1 MISLMLNLP
10 VKKNFC
16 LNIFD
21 KLRQLIFIE
30 EFKQYVDSDI
40 KIYID
45 EHKVSS
51 SVESSTMVDDYAL
64 THTLIFL
71 KNKSAGCVQNFN
83 SFVQNRSPS
92 YNHFD
97 KLKSGY

>member
-1 MISLMLNLP
+1 MLNLP

-16 LNIFD
+16 LKIFD

-40 KIYID
+40 KTDID
-45 EHKVSS
+45 EHKVSC
-51 SVESSTMVDDYAL
+51 SVESSTMADDYAL

-71 KNKSAGCVQNFN
+71 KNKSAGCVPNFN
-83 SFVQNRSPS
+83 SFVQNTKCRFPS

-97 KLKSGY
+97 KL

>member
-1 MISLMLNLP
+1 MFEKWLTFKE
-10 VKKNFC
+10 VTK
-16 LNIFD
+16 IFD
-21 KLRQLIFIE
+21 KLRQLILIE

-40 KIYID
+40 KTDID

-51 SVESSTMVDDYAL
+51 LVESSTMADDYAL
-64 THTLIFL
+64 THALIFW
-71 KNKSAGCVQNFN
+71 KNKSAGCVPNFN